1 MSGMSIPNEKHMDLR
16 EFLIEKLELR
26 EVFVNKVIMELR
38 SKRSRNSPR
47 EGGLRGKIVPRKVP
61 HLGNP
66 KSDVTKAD
74 TEMSYM
80 L

>member
-1 MSGMSIPNEKHMDLR
+1 MSIPNEKHTDLR

-47 EGGLRGKIVPRKVP
+47 EGGRGEKLFQSKFHIWETQR
-61 HLGNP
+61 L
-66 KSDVTKAD
+66 
-74 TEMSYM
+74 M
-80 L
+80 

>member
-1 MSGMSIPNEKHMDLR
+1 MSIPNEKHTDLR

-47 EGGLRGKIVPRKVP
+47 EGVEGKKCSKEGPTFGKPKV
-61 HLGNP
+61 
-66 KSDVTKAD
+66 
-74 TEMSYM
+74 
-80 L
+80 